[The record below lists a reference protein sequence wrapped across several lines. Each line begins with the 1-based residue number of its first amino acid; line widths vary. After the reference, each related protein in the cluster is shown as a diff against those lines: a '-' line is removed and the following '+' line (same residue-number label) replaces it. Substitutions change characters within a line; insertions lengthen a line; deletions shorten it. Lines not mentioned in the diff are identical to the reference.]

1 MPAYAAEETEDDAV
15 YVETVCPDFEPL
27 GEDAFVFSG
36 CYNNNVSVEIVQ
48 HSPERKNLE
57 LYNST
62 LKSDMQKLYVFRV
75 EPGDYTVKIST
86 ASVFGGTKD
95 VTYQQDITIE
105 NPDYSTGEDAFTATR
120 YGFFGK
126 YIAADDMA
134 KAEAVKLMEEP
145 VLRSNKETKKG
156 ILCSLGF
163 SRYNRLRGDF
173 NGDGI
178 VELSDAQLAL
188 SDYSKTLS
196 GKKTN
201 TTPAQIAACDVSG
214 DGRLDVADA
223 QQILMFYSA
232 TIANKTPHWQD
243 GTTTAA
249 YDPAYTD
256 LSAVYPGDVYPV
268 QMKLVPYFSDEV
280 PAAEADRKAQIDA
293 AAKLLTK
300 DVTLNLGVSE
310 PEQAFLVN
318 GEKTKELALTF
329 APELGAAAMFDLYNS
344 AKEYPEMFEMHT
356 TVSTD
361 FTGIGTE
368 AIKTTLRCNTLRFDL
383 ETDPAY
389 FTAAYAEFNVNTGKW
404 KVWNSTRTES
414 LPDFNVSYK

>member
-1 MPAYAAEETEDDAV
+1 MRKLFIFLIILISAAGSFLTWLFNREKGGVPILAYHQVNNIDKDAKTLTVEQFDAQMKYLSEGGFNVITPDELLDAWEGKVELPENPVVITFDDAHV
-15 YVETVCPDFEPL
+15 D
-27 GEDAFVFSG
+27 GEYARIDTADA
-36 CYNNNVSVEIVQ
+36 
-48 HSPERKNLE
+48 
-57 LYNST
+57 
-62 LKSDMQKLYVFRV
+62 
-75 EPGDYTVKIST
+75 PGY
-86 ASVFGGTKD
+86 
-95 VTYQQDITIE
+95 
-105 NPDYSTGEDAFTATR
+105 FTA
-120 YGFFGK
+120 K
-126 YIAADDMA
+126 DAP
-134 KAEAVKLMEEP
+134 EQPP
-145 VLRSNKETKKG
+145 VTTVT
-156 ILCSLGF
+156 
-163 SRYNRLRGDF
+163 
-173 NGDGI
+173 NG
-178 VELSDAQLAL
+178 
-188 SDYSKTLS
+188 
-196 GKKTN
+196 
-201 TTPAQIAACDVSG
+201 DVSG

-256 LSAVYPGDVYPV
+256 HSAVYPGDVYPV

-300 DVTLNLGVSE
+300 DVTLNLGVSQ

-318 GEKTKELALTF
+318 GEKTKQLTLTF

-361 FTGIGTE
+361 FTGIGAD
-368 AIKTTLRCNTLRFDL
+368 AIKTTMRCNTLRFDL